1 MDIYRE
7 INNNDFLNKND
18 IILKH
23 IYHNGS
29 LSIDELSLEDALMYD
44 EEREEY
50 YAMCTISLRDLQ
62 RSVENMNSSI
72 EYWSEHPDDYR
83 NGAWIERMKEAR
95 DIFKKELDEQEDT
108 FYIVRFD
115 RRR

>member
-23 IYHNGS
+23 IYHTAS
-29 LSIDELSLEDALMYD
+29 LSIDDLSLEDALMYD
-44 EEREEY
+44 EDREEY
-50 YAMCTISLRDLQ
+50 YSMCTISLRDLQ

-72 EYWSEHPDDYR
+72 EYWSERQSEYR
-83 NGAWIERMKEAR
+83 NSEWIDKMKEAR
-95 DIFKKELDEQEDT
+95 DVFQKELDEQEDT
-108 FYIVRFD
+108 FYIVRFE
-115 RRR
+115 